1 MFSKGKKAVI
11 LLVEDDPGDQELT
24 RRALLEGTVPHDLRV
39 VEDGEEA
46 LDYLLHRSVYADA
59 RNNPLPDLILLDL
72 NLPKLNGR
80 QVLERVRSEP
90 RLARIPV
97 IVLTTSQQERDMLQS
112 YDSGACSYIVKPSG
126 IDEFIKVVRT
136 IEEYWLEIVRLPSSE
151 EPGCPALV

>member
-1 MFSKGKKAVI
+1 MFNRVKKAVI

-24 RRALLEGTVPHDLRV
+24 RRALLEGAVPHDLRI

-46 LDYLLHRSVYADA
+46 LDYLLRRAGYSDG

-72 NLPKLNGR
+72 NLPRLTGR
-80 QVLERVRSEP
+80 QVLERIRSES

-112 YDSGACSYIVKPSG
+112 YDNGACSYIVKPSG

-136 IEEYWLEIVRLPSSE
+136 IEEYWLDIVRLPSSE
-151 EPGCPALV
+151 EPACPALA